1 MDSVNQTE
9 SIAYLGYLDMWM
21 NQLPK
26 MKISELAD
34 SPAQI
39 ALISVDMIKGFC
51 NSGPLASTRI
61 NLIIQ
66 PVVDLMIAL
75 RENGVDKFLLS
86 QDTHDPQA
94 VEFGA
99 WPAHCIRGTEES
111 ETVSAIQN
119 LPFFSKMIIFEKN
132 SIATGQN
139 LELVEWMR
147 DHTDVKTFIV
157 VGDCTDLCTYQL
169 AMFLRLDANEN
180 QISRRVIVPANCVDT
195 YDFPVNDAINVG
207 AIPHPADFLHAVFL
221 NHMALNGIEVVDQI
235 TD

>member
-9 SIAYLGYLDMWM
+9 SIAYLEYLELWM

-66 PVVDLMIAL
+66 PVVDLMIAMW
-75 RENGVDKFLLS
+75 ENGVDKFLLS

-111 ETVSAIQN
+111 ETISAIQN
-119 LPFFSKMIIFEKN
+119 LPFYSEMIIFEKN

-139 LELVEWMR
+139 QELVEWIR
-147 DHTDVKTFIV
+147 DHSDVKTFIV
-157 VGDCTDLCTYQL
+157 MGDCTDLCTYQL
-169 AMFLRLDANEN
+169 AMFLRLDSNEN
-180 QISRRVIVPANCVDT
+180 QIPRRVIVPANCVDT
-195 YDFPVNDAINVG
+195 YDFPVKDAINVG

-221 NHMALNGIEVVDQI
+221 NHMTLNGIEVVDQI
-235 TD
+235 ID